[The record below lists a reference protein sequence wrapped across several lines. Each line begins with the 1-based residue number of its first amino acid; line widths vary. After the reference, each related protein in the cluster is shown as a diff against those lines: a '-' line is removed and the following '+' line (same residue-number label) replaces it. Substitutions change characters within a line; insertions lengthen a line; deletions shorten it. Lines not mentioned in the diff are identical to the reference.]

1 MEAKTERKS
10 FPEAVRILLD
20 TMAKGNTFSLSDL
33 SRQAGLNRRTVEKAL
48 GLLSVTQNYLQE
60 NKLEITNIAHTK
72 IVRLD
77 KRYGLLSLPE
87 ELQKLIIK
95 TAYYPSP
102 SREEEILVYA
112 YRQEALS
119 PEKAVEMEKSLLVKK
134 LLKQGQLHE
143 TSEGKIFLTDEGK
156 IIAQGALKLYP
167 ELKDLSSLF

>member
-1 MEAKTERKS
+1 METKTERKS
-10 FPEAVRILLD
+10 FPEAVRIVLD
-20 TMAKGNTFSLSDL
+20 TMTKGNAFSLSDL

-48 GLLSVTQNYLQE
+48 NLLSVTQNYLQE

-77 KRYGLLSLPE
+77 KRTGLLGLPE

-112 YRQEALS
+112 YRQEAFS

-134 LLKQGQLHE
+134 LLKQGQLQE
-143 TSEGKIFLTDEGK
+143 TAEGKIFLTDEGK
-156 IIAQGALKLYP
+156 IIVQGALKLYP
-167 ELKDLSSLF
+167 ELKDL